1 MRIGI
6 MGTGNMG
13 VSFLLSL
20 RDPANEIRIVASS
33 PEKTRKQARLWQVQ
47 AATPRTIARQCDLLL
62 LTVPDD
68 VLPTLRPPTDAAH
81 PCCVFHCS
89 GALPVHIL
97 EPWQNRGYCIGA
109 LHPLQSIHTPRNHA
123 FRGTYFAVDGEPAA
137 RKAGNRLVQQLG
149 GHSFYVP
156 EAERAAYHA
165 AACFAS
171 NYVVTMAATA
181 QELFR
186 SWLRPE
192 EAAQA
197 LFPLLKGTVENIK
210 TAPLWRTALTG
221 PIARGDRT
229 TLTRHLAVL
238 PESLRPLYCEA
249 GMRTAAL
256 ALRNGTICKEQ
267 YEQIGS
273 ILAMAK
279 GDYHEKNN
287 QPDHSQNEKRRHSH
301 FHDHRL

>member
-97 EPWQNRGYCIGA
+97 EPWQKRGYCIGA

-123 FRGTYFAVDGEPAA
+123 FRGTYFAVDGENRPHGKRATVWYNNSA
-137 RKAGNRLVQQLG
+137 GTAFTYRKRN
-149 GHSFYVP
+149 
-156 EAERAAYHA
+156 
-165 AACFAS
+165 
-171 NYVVTMAATA
+171 
-181 QELFR
+181 
-186 SWLRPE
+186 
-192 EAAQA
+192 
-197 LFPLLKGTVENIK
+197 
-210 TAPLWRTALTG
+210 AP
-221 PIARGDRT
+221 PIMPPP
-229 TLTRHLAVL
+229 VL
-238 PESLRPLYCEA
+238 PPIMS
-249 GMRTAAL
+249 
-256 ALRNGTICKEQ
+256 
-267 YEQIGS
+267 
-273 ILAMAK
+273 
-279 GDYHEKNN
+279 
-287 QPDHSQNEKRRHSH
+287 
-301 FHDHRL
+301 